1 MSDSGIFAERLE
13 FIEAANISFSTY
25 FVKDARRMRDLS
37 VVLPRTWIGGGD
49 KQRQTTRT
57 PSHTVLQLHPH
68 TCSLA

>member
-37 VVLPRTWIGGGD
+37 VV
-49 KQRQTTRT
+49 
-57 PSHTVLQLHPH
+57 V
-68 TCSLA
+68 A